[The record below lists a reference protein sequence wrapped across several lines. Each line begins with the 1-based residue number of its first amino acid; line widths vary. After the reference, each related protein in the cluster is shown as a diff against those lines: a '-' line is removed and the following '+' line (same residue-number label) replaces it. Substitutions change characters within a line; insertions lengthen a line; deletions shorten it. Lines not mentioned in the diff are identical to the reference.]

1 MSTQFGFEALGGG
14 GSGSGLHYL
23 GTWDAATNTPT
34 ITSGVGTPGDY
45 YIVSVAGTTTIDGI
59 SDWQVGDWII
69 FSDTGVWQK
78 IDNSDAGV
86 VVADT
91 GTGSSVRIN
100 NGNCASG
107 SYSTALGYNNTA
119 SATYSTVGG
128 GNANTA
134 SNYHSTVSGGY
145 QNTASA
151 SYSTVSGGRGNTA
164 SASYSTVSGGYCN
177 VSCGIGSIVSAGQFN
192 TSSGY
197 GSFIG
202 NGLNNT
208 SSSTASFIGNGS
220 NQVASGCQSVVVGGA
235 QNSATCDCAFIG
247 NGSLNT
253 ASDYSATVINGC
265 LNTASG
271 AGSTV
276 INGVCNVASSSF
288 STASGVQA
296 NTFVSDF
303 RQTCSSGAFATS
315 GDLQKSTFIL
325 KASSNGLS
333 TRKLT
338 TDFSGVYNAKNHI
351 ILQNNNTFGFTGTI
365 VAKQQG
371 SSNSAMWKVEGLI
384 TRGANAAS
392 TTLTFSSVTVVSNAP
407 GWTNPVLSTD
417 LTQGGLDITV
427 NASGVNSLWSAYIET
442 TEVIYA

>member
-1 MSTQFGFEALGGG
+1 MTNFGFEALGAGG

-23 GTWDAATNTPT
+23 GTWNANTNTPT

-107 SYSTALGYNNTA
+107 GYSTALGSNNTA
-119 SATYSTVGG
+119 SGYVSSILGGCCNNVVGYGSTISGG
-128 GNANTA
+128 YCN
-134 SNYHSTVSGGY
+134 TVSGGY
-145 QNTASA
+145 
-151 SYSTVSGGRGNTA
+151 STI
-164 SASYSTVSGGYCN
+164 SGGYCN
-177 VSCGIGSIVSAGQFN
+177 TASGYRSSIATGQYN
-192 TSSGY
+192 TVSGY

-220 NQVASGCQSVVVGGA
+220 NQVASGCQSVVVGGV
-235 QNSATCDCAFIG
+235 QNNATGDCSFIG
-247 NGSLNT
+247 NGALNT
-253 ASDYSATVINGC
+253 ASDYSATVINGYQ
-265 LNTASG
+265 NTASG
-271 AGSTV
+271 YYATV
-276 INGVCNVASSSF
+276 INGLNNI
-288 STASGVQA
+288 ASGANSIASGLQA
-296 NTFVSDF
+296 NTFNSEF
-303 RQTCSSGAFATS
+303 RISHSPGAIITS
-315 GDLQKSTFIL
+315 GDLQKSTFVL
-325 KASSNGLS
+325 GTQTTGSASK
-333 TRKLT
+333 KLT
-338 TDFSGVYNAKNHI
+338 TDFSGAYNLKNHI
-351 ILQNNNTFGFTGTI
+351 VLQNNNTFGFTGTI
-365 VAKQQG
+365 VGKQSG

-407 GWTNPVLSTD
+407 GWTNPVLSTE
-417 LTQGGLDITV
+417 LTYGGLDITV
-427 NASGVNSLWSAYIET
+427 NATGVNVIWSSYFET